1 MQYLAL
7 VSFSG
12 NKLSMA
18 EGQVCEISD
27 PVLIDDLTH
36 AGFIIPYEATIKPK
50 TTKPKR
56 KGKTKN
62 ED

>member
-18 EGQVCEISD
+18 EGQVCEITDSA
-27 PVLIDDLTH
+27 LIDDLTK
-36 AGFIIPYEATIKPK
+36 AKFIMPYEATEVKK
-50 TTKPKR
+50 ETKPKR
-56 KGKTKN
+56 KGKK
-62 ED
+62 E